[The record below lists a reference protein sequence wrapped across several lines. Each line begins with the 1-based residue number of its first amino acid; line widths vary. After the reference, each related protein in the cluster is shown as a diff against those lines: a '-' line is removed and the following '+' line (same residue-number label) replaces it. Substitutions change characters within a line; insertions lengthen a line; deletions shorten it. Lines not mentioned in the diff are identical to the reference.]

1 MSASAYSV
9 TAIILLALSLWTIM
23 VGLDPKRWRLWWLDL
38 FGVLDVDSTREQRR
52 TQEAQLR
59 FMSILIALML
69 LATAASCAF
78 WTVDLVRDSIREKT
92 PVERELEHSQ
102 MRAEQRK

>member
-1 MSASAYSV
+1 MSASGYAV
-9 TAIILLALSLWTIM
+9 TALILFALSLWAIIA
-23 VGLDPKRWRLWWLDL
+23 GLDPKRWRLWWLDL

-59 FMSILIALML
+59 FMCFFIALML

-78 WTVDLVRDSIREKT
+78 WTVDLVRDSARERT
-92 PVERELEHSQ
+92 PTERELQHSQ

>member
-1 MSASAYSV
+1 MSPSHYAV
-9 TAIILLALSLWTIM
+9 IAIIALALAFWAIM

-59 FMSILIALML
+59 FMAFLSAIMLM
-69 LATAASCAF
+69 ATTASCAF
-78 WTVDLVRDSIREKT
+78 WTVDLVRDSMRERT
-92 PVERELEHSQ
+92 PLERELEHSQ
-102 MRAEQRK
+102 MRAELRL